1 MKDKRVLIAG
11 GGPAG
16 ATLGAILAKE
26 GVQVQLIEK
35 YRFPR
40 HHVGESLQP
49 AAFELLDF
57 YLPGFVETVAEQG
70 FARKYGAVYRWGN
83 DRKLWYVMFDDRL
96 DDGFDHISR
105 QELLEGDYAMSWQV
119 NRARFDEMLLEHAEK
134 LGVEVHQET
143 TALGPIMDGD
153 RVTGLRV
160 RTASGEKKELFA
172 DIVVDATGTNCL
184 LGRTFGTTR
193 VVDDL
198 KATAHWTYFRGAG
211 GLDDPLYRDIQL
223 IVSVEEGW
231 IWFIPVS
238 DERTSIGVVTHEG
251 KKLSKERYLE
261 ILKKANIPIEGAEIE
276 PGPKGA
282 PLYHMKDWSY
292 THTAFTGPGWMMVGD
307 AACFTDPVLSGGVDF
322 AIRGGCNAAL
332 AILRGDQ
339 NAWEEYEAQLN
350 KEYRA
355 YLRLARYWY
364 ANNRAVEGLFWE
376 MRRHIRTGSI
386 STPLR
391 AFKFLTQGICNA
403 DAHFH
408 IFKLAQEERIFNK
421 LGVDEDN
428 LKLALARAKR
438 HIENQGLFDEPA
450 E

>member
-1 MKDKRVLIAG
+1 MNDKRVLIAG

-26 GVQVQLIEK
+26 GIDVQLIERH
-35 YRFPR
+35 RFPR

-57 YLPGFVETVAEQG
+57 YLPGVVEQMAEQG
-70 FARKYGAVYRWGN
+70 FARKYGAVYRWGK
-83 DRKLWYVMFDDRL
+83 DRKLWHVMFDDRL
-96 DDGFDHISR
+96 DDGFDHLTR
-105 QELLEGDYAMSWQV
+105 EALRNGDYAMSWQV
-119 NRARFDEMLLEHAEK
+119 DRARFDQILLDHAQK
-134 LGVEVHQET
+134 LGVQVQQEC
-143 TALGPIMDGD
+143 TATKAIFEDD
-153 RVTGLRV
+153 RVVGLQV
-160 RTASGEKKELFA
+160 RTPNGMQDIFA
-172 DIVVDATGTNCL
+172 DMVVDATGTHCL
-184 LGRTFGTTR
+184 LGRTFGTTQ

-211 GLDDPLYRDIQL
+211 GLDGPLYRDMQL

-238 DERTSIGVVTHEG
+238 DDRTSVGVVTHEG
-251 KKLSKERYLE
+251 KRLTKERYLD
-261 ILKKANIPIEGAEIE
+261 IIERAGLPLDGAEAE
-276 PGPKGA
+276 LGPKGS

-292 THTAFTGPGWMMVGD
+292 THRAFTGPGWMMVGD
-307 AACFTDPVLSGGVDF
+307 AACFTDPILSGGVDF

-332 AILRGDQ
+332 AILRGEPT
-339 NAWEEYEAQLN
+339 AMAEYEEQLN
-350 KEYRA
+350 KEYKA

-391 AFKFLTQGICNA
+391 AFKYLTQGISNA

-408 IFKLAQEERIFNK
+408 VFKLAQEERIFNQ
-421 LGVDEDN
+421 LGVDEAS
-428 LKLALARAKR
+428 LKQALVRAKR
-438 HIENQGLFDEPA
+438 HMENKGLYDPPTD
-450 E
+450 